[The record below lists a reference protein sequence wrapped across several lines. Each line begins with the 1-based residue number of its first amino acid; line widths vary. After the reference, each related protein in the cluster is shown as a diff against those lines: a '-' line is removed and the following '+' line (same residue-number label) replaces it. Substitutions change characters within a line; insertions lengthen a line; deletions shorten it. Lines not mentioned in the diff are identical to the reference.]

1 MLHRS
6 FTLAA
11 GVGLLALAASTAYAG
26 PIARRERRQHARIAQ
41 GVRSGAVTPEERAAL
56 HAQQRKIMHD
66 RHAALRDG
74 HLSRAEAANL
84 VREQNQASRD
94 IWRDKHN

>member
-1 MLHRS
+1 MPRRP
-6 FTLAA
+6 FTLA
-11 GVGLLALAASTAYAG
+11 VGLSLLALAASVAQAG
-26 PIARRERRQHARIAQ
+26 PILRRERRQRLRIAQ

-56 HAQQRKIMHD
+56 HAEQRKIAHD

-74 HLSRAEAANL
+74 HLTRAEAANL

-94 IWRDKHN
+94 IWRDKH